1 MKWGFLE
8 LRGVGDGDGGAAVSL
23 VLIAVGVGQVLVNA
37 NAELNKLV
45 SNAVKLRLGTSDGLD
60 SLEDLG
66 GGVGSSGD
74 NTSLV
79 EEGEQ
84 VDLTLELDGVV
95 EVVMLVVDVGAG
107 GAGTVL
113 VELVSPEALLV
124 IALQVG
130 PDSLQSRDQIS
141 HVLGV
146 EACTAV
152 AGPSTV
158 VVLGPE
164 TMDDPVVEL
173 VRS

>member
-1 MKWGFLE
+1 MECLE
-8 LRGVGDGDGGAAVSL
+8 LRRVGDGDSGAAVSL
-23 VLIAVGVGQVLVNA
+23 VLVAVGVGQVLVDA

-45 SNAVKLRLGTSDGLD
+45 SNAVKLRLGTGDGLD
-60 SLEDLG
+60 GLEDLG
-66 GGVGSSGD
+66 GGVRSTGD

-84 VDLTLELDGVV
+84 INLTLELDGVV
-95 EVVMLVVDVGAG
+95 EVVVFVVDVGASS
-107 GAGTVL
+107 ARAVL
-113 VELVSPEALLV
+113 VELVRPETLLV

-130 PDSLQSRDQIS
+130 PDSLQSRDKIS
-141 HVLGV
+141 HVLSV
-146 EACTAV
+146 EASTAV

-158 VVLGPE
+158 IVLGPE